1 MPMNCQDTSYLAD
14 YGTPRGIV
22 LDNGGE
28 FTSREF
34 QQFCHKH
41 HITLFYTTP
50 YHPQGNGIT
59 ERMHRTLKAVLS
71 ALCQGLPLR
80 WPQLL
85 QPCQISMNQAA
96 HTSTSQQPY
105 FAFFSR
111 HPPRLVSAALP
122 SVHGGDEEMA
132 EAHAF
137 IRSTHQR
144 MSRHYRQ
151 VANRR
156 RVNQAVEVGSLVWV
170 KRETTIPGT
179 CRKLNPRYP

>member
-1 MPMNCQDTSYLAD
+1 MVAGSHGFRYAFKVVDHYSRFVGFFPLKTKHTRHVTHALWQYLAD

-41 HITLFYTTP
+41 HITLYYTTP

-71 ALCQGLPLR
+71 ALCQGHSLR

-85 QPCQISMNQAA
+85 QPCQISMNQAV
-96 HTSTSQQPY
+96 HTSMGQQPY
-105 FAFFSR
+105 FAFYSCQ
-111 HPPRLVSAALP
+111 PPRLVSAALP
-122 SVHGGDEEMA
+122 LVDGGDE
-132 EAHAF
+132 
-137 IRSTHQR
+137 
-144 MSRHYRQ
+144 
-151 VANRR
+151 NLRR
-156 RVNQAVEVGSLVWV
+156 
-170 KRETTIPGT
+170 T
-179 CRKLNPRYP
+179 